1 MPDPRLKTYAP
12 QAVRHLAAAGV
23 SLMQRQ
29 ETIAGRRGNVPPWVG
44 SDDIDFHG
52 TLSAIW
58 VWARHQRLS
67 GASRFAGP
75 RNAGWAFV
83 DANAKRFIP
92 DAIDNEAGDE
102 TAYDC
107 ALALIATA
115 AERALGPVD
124 AKRQPIADRA
134 ARVLANYLG
143 ALEDLSGR
151 EFRDP
156 GFLAFALA
164 DYARAVDDRGLLA
177 GARKFVDRSFGMKTL
192 APFGGEPSASGG
204 LFDFSSTTAT
214 RVMAVIAAEGATPF
228 VGAWLRERVGDSVPA
243 GFTSRRLDENTWN
256 ACVAW
261 ALGKAYVV
269 STDPV
274 FMQAY
279 SDVMDELERRDSDR
293 DGALGRD
300 RTVKIAETATTFY
313 YALAIDALVTPEAA
327 GAVVTDPGSGRAAP
341 ADARNGTGGRGGR
354 PTI

>member
-1 MPDPRLKTYAP
+1 VPDPRLKTYAP
-12 QAVRHLAAAGV
+12 QAVRHLAAAGL

-29 ETIAGRRGNVPPWVG
+29 ETVAGRRGNVPPWPG
-44 SDDIDFHG
+44 SDDVDFHG

-67 GASRFAGP
+67 GASRFSGP

-124 AKRQPIADRA
+124 AKRQAIGDRA
-134 ARVLANYLG
+134 ARVLTNYLG

-177 GARKFVDRSFGMKTL
+177 GARKFVDRAFGMKVPTSF
-192 APFGGEPSASGG
+192 ADEPAATGG

-214 RVMAVIAAEGATPF
+214 RILAVVAAEGATPF
-228 VGAWLRERVGDSVPA
+228 VGAWLRERVAASVPN
-243 GFTSRRLDENTWN
+243 GFTARRMDENTWN
-256 ACVAW
+256 ACAAW
-261 ALGKAYVV
+261 ALGRAYVV

-279 SDVMDELERRDSDR
+279 SDTMDELERRDSDR
-293 DGALGRD
+293 DGALPRD
-300 RTVKIAETATTFY
+300 RVVKAAETAPTFY
-313 YALAIDALVTPEAA
+313 YALAVDALVTPESATAA
-327 GAVVTDPGSGRAAP
+327 Q
-341 ADARNGTGGRGGR
+341 ADAGVARGR
-354 PTI
+354 